1 MEMCG
6 RYFLDADFEKILEY
20 YNFIEEYQKTQHT
33 AKEVFPSENTIAI
46 EKNKLTE
53 MQWGMNYNF
62 SKNLI
67 INARIETVMEK
78 KLFKEAINNRRIIL
92 PASGYYEWE
101 KSEKLSI
108 KRKIELNNHS
118 IISLA
123 GIYNII
129 RIGDE
134 WVNAF
139 VILTK
144 PADPSISSIHSR
156 MPVIIPKG
164 MEKKWLYGEVSD
176 MTINELINISNY
188 DFKIL

>member
-1 MEMCG
+1 
-6 RYFLDADFEKILEY
+6 EKILEY
-20 YNFIEEYQKTQHT
+20 YDFIEEYQKNRRT

-53 MQWGMNYNF
+53 MQWGMKYEF
-62 SKNLI
+62 SKKLI

-78 KLFKEAINNRRIIL
+78 KLFKKAIIARRIIL

-101 KSEKLSI
+101 KREKLSI
-108 KRKIELNNHS
+108 KRKIELNSKS
-118 IISLA
+118 IMSLA

-134 WVNAF
+134 WVRAF
-139 VILTK
+139 VVLTK
-144 PADPSISSIHSR
+144 PADPSIRAIHSR
-156 MPVIIPKG
+156 MPVIIPKD
-164 MEKKWLYGEVSD
+164 MEKKWLYGEASD
-176 MTINELINISNY
+176 TIINELIDISNY